1 MISRQEEYVFNFL
14 KEVVNSM
21 YEENITSLNFNVY
34 RGYLP
39 NSKVD
44 FATQTKEEQ
53 GDDKYFPFFLL
64 RVLDYEHLRSGI
76 DTYNTRCDFELAIG
90 MKIEDPQEYLDVVRV
105 SEFVCEKLMSNS
117 TIKNKF
123 NADQTKPFKMQWFKD
138 QAKPYMYC
146 VCSFTTTGNVAISKI
161 NTSGVYGFDE
171 FPVKL

>member
-1 MISRQEEYVFNFL
+1 
-14 KEVVNSM
+14 
-21 YEENITSLNFNVY
+21 
-34 RGYLP
+34 
-39 NSKVD
+39 
-44 FATQTKEEQ
+44 
-53 GDDKYFPFFLL
+53 
-64 RVLDYEHLRSGI
+64 
-76 DTYNTRCDFELAIG
+76 

-123 NADQTKPFKMQWFKD
+123 NVDQTKPFKMQWFKD

-161 NTSGVYGFDE
+161 NTSDVYGFDE